1 MTEQNEEEMKKC
13 GHCKKPVMKAKK
25 YYRNNKYY
33 CNQNCWRA
41 AKQKAIKDA
50 QEVAAQAAE

>member
-1 MTEQNEEEMKKC
+1 MPELSEEMRNC
-13 GHCKKPVMKAKK
+13 GNCKKPVSKAKK

-41 AKQKAIKDA
+41 AKEKAK
-50 QEVAAQAAE
+50 AAAAEQNEG